1 MIIIVDNNSKQ
12 YAKKHGTGNT
22 ILNWDEMDEEAK
34 KSVVMLTGRKPDKF
48 PAVVDEAKRVMVDGA
63 VDAPKASVDARV
75 LDVEQKKEKAQ
86 RVTLEALSARID
98 ALEAIIERLK

>member
-22 ILNWDEMDEEAK
+22 VLNWDEMDEEAR

-63 VDAPKASVDARV
+63 VDAPKASVDAHAAE
-75 LDVEQKKEKAQ
+75 DENKKEKAK
-86 RVTLEALSARID
+86 RMTLEVLSARID
-98 ALEAIIERLK
+98 ALEAILEI